1 MPCRTA
7 RVPLGQGVTRL
18 AEKRDRLVLVA
29 ESLEDVDPEI
39 YIRVEPAAAP
49 THADSAEEK

>member
-1 MPCRTA
+1 M
-7 RVPLGQGVTRL
+7 PLGQGVTRL
-18 AEKRDRLVLVA
+18 AEKRDRPVLAA

-49 THADSAEEK
+49 TLVDSAEEK